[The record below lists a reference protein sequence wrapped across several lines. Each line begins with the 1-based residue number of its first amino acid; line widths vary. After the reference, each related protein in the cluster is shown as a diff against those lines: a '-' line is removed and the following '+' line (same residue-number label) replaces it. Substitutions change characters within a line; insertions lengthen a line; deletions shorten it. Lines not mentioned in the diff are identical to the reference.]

1 MKYYLFNSLANN
13 GVKPEFLGELEGKE
27 GISLKD
33 VIGLDYV
40 LFFKGLDKDDEV
52 VLVGGDGTINY
63 LVNAIGD
70 YKIENKLFLRAAG
83 TGNDFLNDIKK
94 DHEGEEEILLNPY
107 IEHLPTVFVNGMEK
121 KFINGIGYGIDG
133 YCCEVADQI
142 KEKEPNKKIDYTG
155 IAIKG
160 LLFHFK
166 PVTATVIVDGKE
178 ETFTKV
184 WLSPSMKG
192 RFYGGGMMVAPAQDR
207 MGDVLSNVIYRASNK
222 FQALIVFPKIF
233 KGEHVKKVKMVRIA
247 TGKEITVKFDRP
259 CALQIDG
266 ETVLGVSEYTVKA

>member
-1 MKYYLFNSLANN
+1 MALLKKLKKQKMAVGIIGQKIVLYGDNGTGKTTVAIEIGKAICKQVSSNPDAAPLVISFENGTNASDDFYYVDGTDYKQTREILSDINN
-13 GVKPEFLGELEGKE
+13 EKNRA
-27 GISLKD
+27 
-33 VIGLDYV
+33 YV
-40 LFFKGLDKDDEV
+40 LE
-52 VLVGGDGTINY
+52 T
-63 LVNAIGD
+63 
-70 YKIENKLFLRAAG
+70 
-83 TGNDFLNDIKK
+83 T
-94 DHEGEEEILLNPY
+94 
-107 IEHLPTVFVNGMEK
+107 
-121 KFINGIGYGIDG
+121 
-133 YCCEVADQI
+133 
-142 KEKEPNKKIDYTG
+142 
-155 IAIKG
+155 
-160 LLFHFK
+160 
-166 PVTATVIVDGKE
+166 PVVIVDGVE

-207 MGDVLSNVIYRASNK
+207 MGDVLSNVVYRASNK